1 MAIERIDIIQ
11 GIVDELSDDK
21 MVFFGRDMLVGT
33 VVADEL
39 LREEDTEPKRRLAL
53 KRGNCQFS
61 VVLSYRRNEAAQL
74 TLCVLVKEQT
84 EQAYTA
90 ELQFNEQAD
99 VCFVGDRDLPMEKT
113 GLINYIRRYA
123 PQLFNEGGEV
133 WFGAFR
139 KMDGTELA
147 AFWQRLI
154 LYAVLHGRAKAR
166 RAQKSAKPRMHTRFK
181 TQPEAELSFTQA
193 NRGAFLG
200 ALFFFIL
207 LVGWF
212 IWLRE

>member
-11 GIVDELSDDK
+11 GIVDELSADRA
-21 MVFFGRDMLVGT
+21 VFFGRDMLVGT

-39 LREEDTEPKRRLAL
+39 LREENTALRRRLTL
-53 KRGNCQFS
+53 KRGSRQFEA
-61 VVLSYRRNEAAQL
+61 VLSYRRGEAGQL
-74 TLCVLVKEQT
+74 MVSVLVTEQT

-90 ELQFNEQAD
+90 ELQFSEQAD
-99 VCFVGDRDLPMEKT
+99 VCVVGDRNLPLEKA
-113 GLINYIRRYA
+113 GLLNYIRRYA

-139 KMDGTELA
+139 EMDGAELA
-147 AFWQRLI
+147 VFWQRLI

-166 RAQKSAKPRMHTRFK
+166 RAQKTAKPKLHTRFK
-181 TQPEAELSFTQA
+181 TQPEAELSFAQA

-200 ALFFFIL
+200 ALFFFVL